1 MTRIPASAIRAG
13 ALRGAI
19 EMRNSLQKPA
29 DLAYYVIGAV
39 SFSLALWFFRD
50 QLVPELGI
58 STASIIFPSVM
69 ALMTLFVATYG
80 LATLVSTEREDGT
93 LLRLS
98 ILPAGTFTYAWG
110 QTVRTL
116 LELAF
121 TFGIFTIL
129 ASILVPDLWI
139 RGAAGALLAL
149 GFLLLGILAC
159 LPLGFVVGAIFSN
172 PRSVGGWGF
181 LVVGAIVYASGIVV
195 PLSELPM
202 WVQVIGQVLPLY
214 WLGLGLRS
222 ALLPE
227 GFATIEIAESWR
239 TLESVGMLGLWAI
252 VGAVLAPL
260 LLQRVARKESFATLA
275 TRREKAMQRV

>member
-1 MTRIPASAIRAG
+1 MIRVPASAVTAG

-29 DLAYYVIGAV
+29 ELTYYLIGATT
-39 SFSLALWFFRD
+39 FSLALWYFRD
-50 QLVPELGI
+50 DIVPGVEI
-58 STASIIFPSVM
+58 STAAIIFPSAM

-121 TFGIFTIL
+121 TFGLFTVL

-139 RGAAGALLAL
+139 RGWVGALSAL
-149 GFLLLGILAC
+149 GFLVLGIFAC
-159 LPLGFVVGAIFSN
+159 LPLGFVVGSLFNN

-181 LVVGAIVYASGIVV
+181 IVVGAIVWVSGIIA
-195 PLSELPM
+195 PLSAQPEWAQVVGQILP
-202 WVQVIGQVLPLY
+202 IY
-214 WLGLGLRS
+214 WLGLGMRS
-222 ALLPE
+222 SLLPE
-227 GFATIEIAESWR
+227 GFLFVEVGESWR
-239 TLESVGMLGLWAI
+239 TLETIGMLGVWAA
-252 VGAVLAPL
+252 VGLVLAPL
-260 LLQRVARKESFATLA
+260 LLQRIARKESFASLA

>member
-1 MTRIPASAIRAG
+1 MTRISTSAVRAG

-19 EMRNSLQKPA
+19 EFRNSLQKPA
-29 DLAYYVIGAV
+29 DLTYYLIGAGG
-39 SFSLALWFFRD
+39 FAFALWFFRND
-50 QLVPELGI
+50 TVDGVGI
-58 STASIIFPSVM
+58 SVSAIIFPSAI

-93 LLRLS
+93 VLRLS
-98 ILPAGTFTYAWG
+98 ILPAGTLTYAWG

-121 TFGIFTIL
+121 TVGLFTII
-129 ASILVPDLWI
+129 ASIIVPDLWI
-139 RGAAGALLAL
+139 RGGVGVALAL

-159 LPLGFVVGAIFSN
+159 LPLGFVVGSLFSN

-181 LVVGAIVYASGIVV
+181 IVIGAIVWASGILAPLTEMPHWAQVV
-195 PLSELPM
+195 AQS
-202 WVQVIGQVLPLY
+202 LPLY

-227 GFATIEIAESWR
+227 GFAVIEVGESWR
-239 TLESVGMLGLWAI
+239 TLESLGVLGAWAVLGL
-252 VGAVLAPL
+252 VLAPL
-260 LLQRVARKESFATLA
+260 LLQRVARRDTFATLA
-275 TRREKAMQRV
+275 SRREKALQRV

>member
-202 WVQVIGQVLPLY
+202 WVQVIGQILPLY

-239 TLESVGMLGLWAI
+239 TLESVGMLGLWAV

>member
-239 TLESVGMLGLWAI
+239 TLESVGMLGLWAV

>member
-1 MTRIPASAIRAG
+1 MMPIRMSAVRAG

-19 EMRNSLQKPA
+19 EFRNSLQKPA
-29 DLAYYVIGAV
+29 DLLYYLIGAV
-39 SFSLALWFFRD
+39 SFSAALWYFRD
-50 QLVPELGI
+50 DIVPQLGV
-58 STASIIFPSVM
+58 STSAIIFPSAL
-69 ALMTLFVATYG
+69 ALMTLLVATYG

-93 LLRLS
+93 VLRLA

-121 TFGIFTIL
+121 TFGLFTTL
-129 ASILVPDLWI
+129 ASIFVPELWI
-139 RGAAGALLAL
+139 RGAVGMFTAL

-159 LPLGFVVGAIFSN
+159 LPLGFVVGSIFSN

-181 LVVGAIVYASGIVV
+181 LVVAAIVWVSGIFV
-195 PLSELPM
+195 PLAAMPQ
-202 WVQVIGQVLPLY
+202 WAQIVAQILPLY

-227 GFATIEIAESWR
+227 GFASIEMGESWR
-239 TLESVGMLGLWAI
+239 TLETIGVLGLWAV

-260 LLQRVARKESFATLA
+260 LLQRIARKESFASLA

>member
-1 MTRIPASAIRAG
+1 MITVTKSAIAAG

-29 DLAYYVIGAV
+29 DLVYYVIGGVGFA
-39 SFSLALWFFRD
+39 LALWFLRD
-50 QLVPELGI
+50 ERMPGLDI
-58 STASIIFPSVM
+58 TIAAIIFPSAI
-69 ALMTLFVATYG
+69 ALMTLFVAAYG

-98 ILPAGTFTYAWG
+98 ILPGGTFTYAWG

-121 TFGIFTIL
+121 TFSMFTVL

-139 RGAAGALLAL
+139 RGPLGALTAL
-149 GFLLLGILAC
+149 GFVILGILAC
-159 LPLGFVVGAIFSN
+159 LPLGFVVGSLFSN

-181 LVVGAIVYASGIVV
+181 IVVGAIVWVSGIIA
-195 PLSELPM
+195 PLSEQPG
-202 WVQVIGQVLPLY
+202 WAQVIGQLLPLY

-227 GFATIEIAESWR
+227 GFLVVEIGESWR
-239 TLESVGMLGLWAI
+239 TLETIGVLGLWAVI
-252 VGAVLAPL
+252 GLVLAPL
-260 LLQRVARKESFATLA
+260 LLQRVARKESFASLA

>member
-1 MTRIPASAIRAG
+1 MITVTKSAIAAG

-29 DLAYYVIGAV
+29 DLVYYVIGGVGFA
-39 SFSLALWFFRD
+39 LALWFLRD
-50 QLVPELGI
+50 ERMPGLDI
-58 STASIIFPSVM
+58 TIAAIIFPSAI
-69 ALMTLFVATYG
+69 ALMTLFVAAYG

-98 ILPAGTFTYAWG
+98 ILPGGTFTYAWG

-121 TFGIFTIL
+121 TFSMFTVL

-139 RGAAGALLAL
+139 RGPLGALTAL
-149 GFLLLGILAC
+149 GFVILGILAC
-159 LPLGFVVGAIFSN
+159 LPLGFVVGSLFSN
-172 PRSVGGWGF
+172 PRSVGGGGF
-181 LVVGAIVYASGIVV
+181 IVVGAIVWVSGIIA
-195 PLSELPM
+195 PLSEQPG
-202 WVQVIGQVLPLY
+202 WAQVIGQLLPLY

-227 GFATIEIAESWR
+227 GFLVVEIGESWR
-239 TLESVGMLGLWAI
+239 TLETIGVLGLWAVI
-252 VGAVLAPL
+252 GLVLAPL
-260 LLQRVARKESFATLA
+260 LLQRVARKESFASLA

>member
-202 WVQVIGQVLPLY
+202 WVQVIGQILPLY

-239 TLESVGMLGLWAI
+239 TLESVGMLGLWAV

-260 LLQRVARKESFATLA
+260 LLQRVARKESFANLA

>member
-121 TFGIFTIL
+121 TFGLFTIL
-129 ASILVPDLWI
+129 ASILVPNLWI

-202 WVQVIGQVLPLY
+202 WVQVIGQILPLY

-239 TLESVGMLGLWAI
+239 TLESVGMLGLWAV

-260 LLQRVARKESFATLA
+260 LLQRIARKESFATLA

>member
-58 STASIIFPSVM
+58 STASIIFPGVM

>member
-1 MTRIPASAIRAG
+1 MSTITSSAIRAG

-29 DLAYYVIGAV
+29 DVVYYVIGGV
-39 SFSLALWFFRD
+39 SFAVALWFFRD
-50 QLVPELGI
+50 EPVPELGV
-58 STASIIFPSVM
+58 SVAAIIFPGAL

-121 TFGIFTIL
+121 TFGMFTIL
-129 ASILVPDLWI
+129 ASVLVPDLWI
-139 RGAAGALLAL
+139 RGGLGALMAL
-149 GFLLLGILAC
+149 GFLILGILAC
-159 LPLGFVVGAIFSN
+159 LPLGFVVGSIFSN

-181 LVVGAIVYASGIVV
+181 LVIGAIVWVSGIIA
-195 PLSELPM
+195 PLVDMPQ
-202 WVQVIGQVLPLY
+202 WAQIIAQILPLY

-222 ALLPE
+222 ALLPDAFTAVE
-227 GFATIEIAESWR
+227 VGDSWR
-239 TLESVGMLGLWAI
+239 TLEAVGMLGLWAVI
-252 VGAVLAPL
+252 GAVLAPL
-260 LLQRVARKESFATLA
+260 LLQRVARRESFAQLA
-275 TRREKAMQRV
+275 SRREKALQRV